1 MKLRT
6 LMIVM
11 AATCAVLLAF
21 LLAGLA
27 VNHQQSRYAVAE
39 SLVADSVQ
47 TGVNELRFVMVET
60 LLYAD
65 ARSRLQWQ
73 RKHASIL
80 KELDRQDFEAPR
92 ERLLL
97 QRMHLNHLSADTLY
111 RLLTGSGED
120 NGHAA
125 RGSVNEAQARTVS
138 SLLLVTQEML
148 DDANELSRITQESIL
163 ATQARG
169 EALMLAAVLLVVA
182 IMGSIGWL
190 ISRRVLAPVAALQ
203 QGATMIAAG
212 RLDHR
217 LGLQGADEIADLA
230 RNFDAMAAQL
240 EKMMEIHAFLARSS
254 GTIGTSGTT
263 SDEPFFPALA
273 RYLSNSLGMFFVCI
287 DRLEGDQLNAT
298 TLAVWCDGHFED
310 NITYAL
316 KDTPCGDVVG
326 KDVCCFPAS
335 VGQFFPRDQVLQ
347 DLKAESYIGSTLW
360 SHTGEPIGLIAV
372 IGRQPLENRQLAET
386 LLKLVSVRAAG
397 ELERMLAEEALRST
411 AVELEQQRAY
421 LEERVETRTQ
431 ELSTAKSAA
440 EAANIA
446 KSAFL
451 ANMSHEIRTPLN
463 AITGMAHLLKRDGV
477 NPQQAERL
485 DKIHTAGQH
494 LLEIIN
500 AVLDLSKIEAGKFTL
515 EETKVSVGGITANV
529 ASMLYNQAQAKHL
542 KLLVET
548 QTLPHHLLGDPTRLQ
563 QALLNYASNAIKFTE
578 TGSVTLRAML
588 AEDFDD
594 SVLVRFEV
602 QDTGIGIAPEVEERL
617 FSTFEQADNSTTR
630 KYGGTGLGLAITR
643 KLALLMGGDA
653 GVIGMPGGGSTFWF
667 TARLKKGAPG
677 TEENTPRATESAEAI
692 LIRDYRSRRIL
703 LVEDEIINREVTLEI
718 LRDVRL
724 AVDIALDGAEAVALA
739 GVNDYDLILMDMQM
753 PRMDGLEATRRIRQL
768 PNRAKTPI
776 LAMTANAFAEDKARC
791 FESGMND
798 FITKPVDPDALFV
811 TVLQWLAQ
819 PRG

>member
-1 MKLRT
+1 VKLRT
-6 LMIVM
+6 LIIVM
-11 AATCAVLLAF
+11 AATCAVLLAL

-27 VNHQQSRYAVAE
+27 INHQQSRHAVAK
-39 SLVADSVQ
+39 SLVSDSVQ
-47 TGVNELRFVMVET
+47 TGISELRFVMVET

-73 RKHASIL
+73 RKHASL
-80 KELDRQDFEAPR
+80 LAELDRQDFDAPR
-92 ERLLL
+92 ERALL

-111 RLLTGSGED
+111 RLLTGNGEA

-125 RGSVNEAQARTVS
+125 RGSVNEAQVRTVS

-148 DDANELSRITQESIL
+148 DDANELSRITQESLL
-163 ATQARG
+163 ASQARG
-169 EALMLAAVLLVVA
+169 EALMLTAVLLVAA

-190 ISRRVLAPVAALQ
+190 IIRRVLAPVAVLQ
-203 QGATMIAAG
+203 QGAAMIAAG

-217 LGLQGADEIADLA
+217 LGLQGADEIAELA
-230 RNFDAMAAQL
+230 RNFDAMAAHL
-240 EKMMEIHAFLARSS
+240 ERMMDIHAFLAR
-254 GTIGTSGTT
+254 TSGATT
-263 SDEPFFPALA
+263 DEPFFQALA
-273 RYLSNSLGMFFVCI
+273 RYLASSMGMYFVCI
-287 DRLEGDQLNAT
+287 DRLEGDGLNAT

-310 NITYAL
+310 NVTYAL

-335 VGQFFPRDQVLQ
+335 VCQFFPRDLVLQ

-372 IGRQPLENRQLAET
+372 IGRQPLENRQQAET

-397 ELERMLAEEALRST
+397 ELERMLAEEALRTT

-431 ELSTAKSAA
+431 ELSTAKVAA
-440 EAANIA
+440 ENANIA

-477 NPQQAERL
+477 TPQQAERL

-515 EETKVSVGGITANV
+515 EETKVSVGSIAANV
-529 ASMLYNQAQAKHL
+529 ASMLYNQAQAKKL

-548 QTLPHHLLGDPTRLQ
+548 QPLPHHLLGDPTRLQ
-563 QALLNYASNAIKFTE
+563 QALLNYASNAVKFTE
-578 TGSVTLRAML
+578 TGTITLRAML
-588 AEDFDD
+588 AEEASD

-602 QDTGIGIAPEVEERL
+602 QDTGIGIAPEVAERL

-643 KLALLMGGDA
+643 KLALLMGGGA
-653 GVIGMPGGGSTFWF
+653 GVISTPGAGSTFWF

-677 TEENTPRATESAEAI
+677 TEENTIPLATESAEAI
-692 LIRDYRSRRIL
+692 LIRDHRGRRIL
-703 LVEDEIINREVTLEI
+703 LVEDEMINREITLEI
-718 LRDVRL
+718 LKDVLL
-724 AVDIALDGAEAVALA
+724 AVDIAQDGAEAVALA
-739 GVNDYDLILMDMQM
+739 GLNDYDLILMDMQM

-768 PNRAKTPI
+768 PNRAQTPI
-776 LAMTANAFAEDKARC
+776 LAMTANAFAEDKVRC

-819 PRG
+819 PAAL